1 MNLRIMLGWLGSWLA
16 LLALSVFVTEGM
28 HYAAQDAEAGAMQT
42 SLALSVSWLAI
53 LLMPLG
59 LKNSVRLQ
67 LVVMWAALA
76 AVGFLLLSLLTGHS
90 PPGTGGVHL
99 AGGVLV
105 LILLFS
111 ALLML
116 IRGLTSSPFAA
127 LTLVSLI
134 VGAFLA
140 APLYL
145 GVVAEQ
151 FSDRMLVANF
161 IVAASPLSYFAGIIE
176 YDYLR
181 TTWFYQNTSFGG
193 LRFEYPD
200 VAVTSVVYLVIAMA
214 MLMFSARHKTFK
226 NVGKV

>member
-1 MNLRIMLGWLGSWLA
+1 MNLRITLGWLGSWLA

-28 HYAAQDAEAGAMQT
+28 HYAAQDAETGAMQT

-59 LKNSVRLQ
+59 FENRVRPQ
-67 LVVMWAALA
+67 VVLIWAALA
-76 AVGFLLLSLLTGHS
+76 AAGFLLLSLLMGHFI
-90 PPGTGGVHL
+90 PGSGGVHL

-105 LILLFS
+105 LVLLFS
-111 ALLML
+111 ALQML
-116 IRGLTSSPFAA
+116 IRGFTSSPFAA

-145 GVVAEQ
+145 GALAEQ
-151 FSDRMLVANF
+151 FSDRVLVANL

-181 TTWFYQNTSFGG
+181 TTWFYQHTSFGG

-200 VAVTSVVYLVIAMA
+200 AGVTSVVYLVIAMA
-214 MLMFSARHKTFK
+214 MLMFAARHKTFK
-226 NVGKV
+226 NVRKV